1 MPKSGIDYLKFRTQS
16 THFQVMEAIRP
27 HLYAPDCLSI
37 GPDLP
42 GKDGWKVR
50 RNLMIEDLLVASMDY
65 GGDSQRGWLRFEMT
79 GKGCEWVRDW
89 KGVAGLVGGLDS
101 ADLRR
106 VDLAVDTYDGSV
118 THEKVMAAYE
128 AGSFKREGGGRNPK
142 LKKVESSEV
151 TDGRTIYIGARTS
164 SRFLRCYEKGWEQV
178 AKVGL
183 PEQFKKLGLVI
194 DFENGQGPVRVADY
208 YRVEAE
214 FKAVDGAVL
223 PWTMLSDP
231 DPYFA
236 GAAPFCASLVEV
248 APKRIQT
255 MPSEFD
261 AKASLAASMEH
272 CRTAYGGLLRSLLEI
287 YGDTA
292 DVKAR
297 LFDELSGDKP
307 SERLIKTGIYLVN
320 HVE

>member
-1 MPKSGIDYLKFRTQS
+1 M
-16 THFQVMEAIRP
+16 
-27 HLYAPDCLSI
+27 
-37 GPDLP
+37 
-42 GKDGWKVR
+42 
-50 RNLMIEDLLVASMDY
+50 
-65 GGDSQRGWLRFEMT
+65 
-79 GKGCEWVRDW
+79 
-89 KGVAGLVGGLDS
+89 
-101 ADLRR
+101 
-106 VDLAVDTYDGSV
+106 
-118 THEKVMAAYE
+118 
-128 AGSFKREGGGRNPK
+128 
-142 LKKVESSEV
+142 
-151 TDGRTIYIGARTS
+151 
-164 SRFLRCYEKGWEQV
+164 
-178 AKVGL
+178 
-183 PEQFKKLGLVI
+183 
-194 DFENGQGPVRVADY
+194 RVADY
-208 YRVEAE
+208 YRVEVE

-236 GAAPFCASLVEV
+236 GAAPFCAGLVEV
-248 APKRIQT
+248 APKRIPM

-297 LFDELSGDKP
+297 LFDELCGDKP

>member
-1 MPKSGIDYLKFRTQS
+1 MSKSGIDYLKFRTQS

-27 HLYAPDCLSI
+27 FLWAPDCLSI
-37 GPDLP
+37 GPELP
-42 GKDGWKVR
+42 GKDGWKIR
-50 RNLMIEDLLVASMDY
+50 RHLMMEDLLVAAMDY

-89 KGVAGLVGGLDS
+89 KGVAGLVNVLDH
-101 ADLRR
+101 ADLKR
-106 VDLAVDTYDGSV
+106 VDLAVDTFDGSV
-118 THEKVMAAYE
+118 THEMVLDAYMA
-128 AGSFKREGGGRNPK
+128 GKFKREGGGRNPK
-142 LKKVESSEV
+142 MKKVESSEV

-164 SRFLRCYEKGWEQV
+164 SRFIRCYEKGWEQV
-178 AKVGL
+178 AKVGI
-183 PEQFKKLGLVI
+183 PEQYKKLGLRI
-194 DFENGQGPVRVADY
+194 DFENGQGMVNVADY

-214 FKAVDGAVL
+214 FKAVDGVVL

-231 DPYFA
+231 DPFFA
-236 GAAPFCASLVEV
+236 GAAPFCAGLVEV
-248 APKRIQT
+248 APRRLNS

-261 AKASLAASMEH
+261 AKASLASSMEH
-272 CRTAYGGLLRSLLEI
+272 CRLAYGGLLRSLMEV
-287 YGDTA
+287 YGDSMEA
-292 DVKAR
+292 KAR

>member
-42 GKDGWKVR
+42 GKDGWKTR
-50 RNLMIEDLLVASMDY
+50 RNLVIEDLLVATMDY

-89 KGVAGLVGGLDS
+89 KGMAGLVGALDS
-101 ADLRR
+101 ADIRR

-164 SRFLRCYEKGWEQV
+164 SRFLRCYEKGWELV

-183 PEQFKKLGLVI
+183 PEQYKSWGFLSILKTVRGL
-194 DFENGQGPVRVADY
+194 
-208 YRVEAE
+208 
-214 FKAVDGAVL
+214 
-223 PWTMLSDP
+223 
-231 DPYFA
+231 
-236 GAAPFCASLVEV
+236 
-248 APKRIQT
+248 
-255 MPSEFD
+255 
-261 AKASLAASMEH
+261 
-272 CRTAYGGLLRSLLEI
+272 
-287 YGDTA
+287 
-292 DVKAR
+292 
-297 LFDELSGDKP
+297 
-307 SERLIKTGIYLVN
+307 
-320 HVE
+320 